1 MQQRLLSLPQMHLR
15 NSKILW
21 EYYVTKLHEIC
32 FRLQFCPLF
41 IIGRSVLILA
51 SQQGSSVFAV
61 VFLTWGHLCYGRAG
75 QPAVCPRH

>member
-1 MQQRLLSLPQMHLR
+1 MLLNYMKFASDC
-15 NSKILW
+15 SF
-21 EYYVTKLHEIC
+21 VS
-32 FRLQFCPLF
+32 FPL
-41 IIGRSVLILA
+41 IGRSVLILA